1 MMEFHR
7 IFFISVHLGKKR
19 QSQNLLSL
27 SCLFCPRSRHCP
39 VWHLYVLFPFNAGNQ
54 KPQQSA
60 WRTFCK
66 HSPSLVYWC
75 TAASRISVMKYL
87 GCSRLRCIFVCL
99 SRLSHAFLWYL
110 GGRFA
115 SGPLSLAERLFF
127 SCCRST
133 LLFDIFLLRTFSLML
148 CDSRRILLRRR
159 LVLLVFQSGSAL
171 VHPHLKD
178 HLHCLSRSKKSHGI
192 YVTERSTFVF
202 RYYAQHSE
210 TRVHFCYYHWG

>member
-39 VWHLYVLFPFNAGNQ
+39 VWHLYVLFPFNAGNR

-66 HSPSLVYWC
+66 HSPLLVYWC

-87 GCSRLRCIFVCL
+87 GCSRLQCIFVCL

-110 GGRFA
+110 GDRFA
-115 SGPLSLAERLFF
+115 WGPLSLAERLSF

-133 LLFDIFLLRTFSLML
+133 LIFDIFLLHIFSSML
-148 CDSRRILLRRR
+148 CGSRCKQRRRR
-159 LVLLVFQSGSAL
+159 LGQLVFQSGSAQAR
-171 VHPHLKD
+171 PHLKD
-178 HLHCLSRSKKSHGI
+178 HLHCLSGSKKSHEI
-192 YVTERSTFVF
+192 CVTKP
-202 RYYAQHSE
+202 
-210 TRVHFCYYHWG
+210 